1 MMIIDTI
8 TRLRRYARHMIAI
21 ANAQDAALAEKLRKK
36 AELQQHN
43 QPTTTTNDE
52 ITHDLVDTSQEIFQS
67 SHKQENLP
75 PILYVEYDPCTNHIP
90 QHARMRSVAITTLL
104 ALCCI
109 FAVQGFAPQ
118 AKQQQ
123 QSRCRNSQLGASR
136 RAFVEAAF
144 GAAAFVAVAPAFAE
158 DSSLDDLSMPS
169 EAADKAAQDAALAE
183 KLRKKAE
190 LQKKAARPATFSAS
204 LEGEMQKKKEMSA
217 MSKEEKRNRLCEE
230 LGRGC

>member
-21 ANAQDAALAEKLRKK
+21 AN
-36 AELQQHN
+36 
-43 QPTTTTNDE
+43 
-52 ITHDLVDTSQEIFQS
+52 
-67 SHKQENLP
+67 
-75 PILYVEYDPCTNHIP
+75 
-90 QHARMRSVAITTLL
+90 
-104 ALCCI
+104 
-109 FAVQGFAPQ
+109 
-118 AKQQQ
+118 
-123 QSRCRNSQLGASR
+123 
-136 RAFVEAAF
+136 
-144 GAAAFVAVAPAFAE
+144 
-158 DSSLDDLSMPS
+158 
-169 EAADKAAQDAALAE
+169 AQDAALAE